1 MLRISGTGASHV
13 GLVRENNEDAG
24 FVGPTCMLVADGVG
38 GGAAGEVAA
47 ATAAYVVAATALLQA
62 DRDPVT
68 VLHAGV
74 ALAQQQLA
82 HGVAMEAG
90 RAGMATTL
98 TALMTD
104 GRSFALAHIGDSR
117 GYVFRNGGLTRV
129 TRDHTYVQDLV
140 EAGSLEEAD
149 VPMHPWRNVVMRSVN
164 GSVGERA
171 DVRALSLAPGDRVL
185 IASDGV
191 TDLVAEPWIEEILA
205 RKQDDAAVESLIAAA
220 LGQGGRD
227 NITCVLATVIDG
239 PPVSGDG
246 RLLGALADHT
256 NVVDL
261 AAVRALDSA

>member
-1 MLRISGTGASHV
+1 
-13 GLVRENNEDAG
+13 
-24 FVGPTCMLVADGVG
+24 
-38 GGAAGEVAA
+38 
-47 ATAAYVVAATALLQA
+47 
-62 DRDPVT
+62 
-68 VLHAGV
+68 
-74 ALAQQQLA
+74 
-82 HGVAMEAG
+82 
-90 RAGMATTL
+90 
-98 TALMTD
+98 
-104 GRSFALAHIGDSR
+104 
-117 GYVFRNGGLTRV
+117 
-129 TRDHTYVQDLV
+129 
-140 EAGSLEEAD
+140 
-149 VPMHPWRNVVMRSVN
+149 MHPWRNVVMRSVN